1 MARGQDSD
9 RRGARPGLVPAAMVS
24 AGEGRGE
31 EDECGRT
38 CNRIVRGVMV
48 APHCACATAS
58 SSAHL
63 HTSPLLRDRLAT
75 VSTFQVSGVL

>member
-63 HTSPLLRDRLAT
+63 HTSPLLT
-75 VSTFQVSGVL
+75 VIG